1 MKYNNRVM
9 LILAGIGS
17 SLIAMLHLLI
27 LIIGE
32 EAYRFFPGV
41 GDEFADLLLSGSAWP
56 TIITAILTL
65 IFFIFA
71 AYAFSGS
78 GIIVALPNVRAIII
92 LIGSIYILRG
102 FINIPFYINIIL
114 KQNKLIEY
122 RSIVFDTISLTL
134 GLLYIIGLLHIINA
148 KIKS

>member
-1 MKYNNRVM
+1 M

-17 SLIAMLHLLI
+17 SLIALLHLLI
-27 LIIGE
+27 IIIGE
-32 EAYRFFPGV
+32 EAYRLFHGV

-65 IFFIFA
+65 LFSIFA

-78 GIIVALPNVRAIII
+78 GIIIALPKVRAIII

-102 FINIPFYINIIL
+102 LINIPFYINIIL
-114 KQNKLIEY
+114 KLYKFTEY
-122 RSIVFDTISLTL
+122 RSIVFDTISLTM

-148 KIKS
+148 ENKS